1 MGRIKITDNEQTIT
15 NDVFIDLAYQ
25 EEISVAKHILQIDP
39 DYIKLL
45 GFIPTRIRKQI
56 NSDID
61 VRLEDATCIE
71 GISIENGQQCLYI
84 KHNGAIHKGT
94 STHNIKGTTDME
106 VVMLSKEM
114 NLNADEWREALVKQ
128 KRYQVGYRWVVEG
141 QKNKKE
147 KYGCTKTI
155 SSMSPSET
163 TTRNRKWRYNSTRNL
178 RMGTTTVLR

>member
-61 VRLEDATCIE
+61 VRLEDATCTE

-84 KHNGAIHKGT
+84 KHNVP
-94 STHNIKGTTDME
+94 SIKAPPHTT
-106 VVMLSKEM
+106 SKEQRI
-114 NLNADEWREALVKQ
+114 WRLL
-128 KRYQVGYRWVVEG
+128 
-141 QKNKKE
+141 
-147 KYGCTKTI
+147 CF
-155 SSMSPSET
+155 P
-163 TTRNRKWRYNSTRNL
+163 RK
-178 RMGTTTVLR
+178 

>member
-147 KYGCTKTI
+147 KELAKKSGGAQFLSCLKTRV
-155 SSMSPSET
+155 SMCI
-163 TTRNRKWRYNSTRNL
+163 L
-178 RMGTTTVLR
+178 